1 MPIFA
6 SLSDAERLALAPRM
20 KRKTYK
26 AGDVLIEQGALPL
39 PALLILTSGVL
50 AALQQ
55 HDDTETEVLRLAPG
69 DCLGQ
74 AGVLTGAAATF
85 KVTALTKAV
94 IYEIAK
100 EDLAPILKERPAIA
114 MELGQ
119 ILATRE
125 AAGRSRADAISEAD
139 KQSPNLAARL
149 TDRMKVLFGLE

>member
-1 MPIFA
+1 
-6 SLSDAERLALAPRM
+6 M

-26 AGDVLIEQGALPL
+26 AGDVLVEQGARL

-55 HDDTETEVLRLAPG
+55 HDDSETEVLRLAPG

-74 AGVLTGAAATF
+74 ASVLTGAAATF
-85 KVTALTKAV
+85 KVIALTKAV
-94 IYEIAK
+94 IYEITK

-119 ILATRE
+119 ILAARE
-125 AAGRSRADAISEAD
+125 ATGKSRAEAISEAD